1 MAVAYAPIAL
11 LWGTVAAGQ
20 GLSPFQAWLMSAW
33 VYSGAAQFVS
43 MDLFRVGT
51 PLLLM
56 VFAIFTVSLRHV
68 PDVGFHRAA
77 HGCHSTWPGQSFA
90 VLVDG

>member
-56 VFAIFTVSLRHV
+56 VFCHLHRQPAACA
-68 PDVGFHRAA
+68 DVGFHRTA
-77 HGCHSTWPGQSFA
+77 HGCHSAWAGPVFCCSG
-90 VLVDG
+90 